1 MDAGDGNAE
10 PDGNNNQNFFR
21 LYLIYDRMIN

>member
-10 PDGNNNQNFFR
+10 PDGNNKQFLFK
-21 LYLIYDRMIN
+21 LYLFFDRMIN